1 MEIEL
6 LRKEADLWKIIDDVI
21 TWYIIVKTEKG
32 AIESLLMIQ
41 GELEIPLFKRHIKAI
56 TKVMETGEY
65 RVE

>member
-21 TWYIIVKTEKG
+21 TWYIIVKTENG

-41 GELEIPLFKRHIKAI
+41 GELEIPLFKRHVRAIKEVIEA
-56 TKVMETGEY
+56 GEY